1 MIDRA
6 STRQLIWKELVKV
19 AKPDSRFHLNF
30 AEFITDFEGSREA
43 SQRLYALDAYKNA
56 EVVFVTPDNCLE
68 DLRAQ
73 VIRDR
78 KTLLVTTYGIRRG
91 FVELTRADVPAG
103 AEDLVVL
110 LDAIEKYGRYV
121 SLAEIRERSFS

>member
-30 AEFITDFEGSREA
+30 AE
-43 SQRLYALDAYKNA
+43 RLYALDAYKNA

-121 SLAEIRERSFS
+121 SLAEIRERYKIDLLVTGGSIL